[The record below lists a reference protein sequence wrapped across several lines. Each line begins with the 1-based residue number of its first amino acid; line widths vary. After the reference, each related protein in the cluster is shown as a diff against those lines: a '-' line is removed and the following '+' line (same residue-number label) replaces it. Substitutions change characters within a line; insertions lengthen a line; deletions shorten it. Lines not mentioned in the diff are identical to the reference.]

1 MESPFYFRFILKIR
15 FRHTKNE
22 SWFIGIFHY
31 LLPCYQWRSLN
42 HPSHQRPEIDF
53 EILVH
58 IFLVERHILLALS
71 AYDAVDNLIQRFF
84 CSLLVRITHN
94 ESDIVVILLD
104 CVDNG
109 RELYFLLLGS
119 SVPALEPFFIELLQD
134 NIKFFFVVIACAC
147 TAIAAFVRSRT
158 VSFESSS
165 IIWLWWLLH
174 NVTTCLFTNLYF

>member
-84 CSLLVRITHN
+84 CSLLVRIAHN

-109 RELYFLLLGS
+109 GELHFLLLWRGAQWWKAS
-119 SVPALEPFFIELLQD
+119 GRYQPIFSPWY
-134 NIKFFFVVIACAC
+134 
-147 TAIAAFVRSRT
+147 RT
-158 VSFESSS
+158 QSSS
-165 IIWLWWLLH
+165 THPSRSHYIHWDIR
-174 NVTTCLFTNLYF
+174 